1 VLGADYPHPGGDLC
15 SLRRTTREDSQA
27 LDNSADYPL
36 LKNEDRIDFTG

>member
-1 VLGADYPHPGGDLC
+1 LKGRI
-15 SLRRTTREDSQA
+15 SEDSQA